1 MRSIVLIAA
10 MSVALAGP
18 ALAQSTRDAPFEGGV
33 TCPPDVKGEPP
44 TVGNGGSKSLSE
56 KLADSKGVICPPA
69 GLDQDMQV
77 RPPGGGQLKVVPP
90 PGTPGGDPRTQPK

>member
-18 ALAQSTRDAPFEGGV
+18 ALAQSTRDAPSEGGV

-56 KLADSKGVICPPA
+56 KLADSNGVICPPA